1 MSAEKTLPDF
11 PVTAKTLCGHVVRTV
26 APGLSDQM
34 LRSLAD
40 CLEAAINAPV
50 AVISRSQR
58 IVELAGAQWVGVQKS
73 DVGPW
78 IIFRDPVC
86 HSTCMVLERGLS
98 IPGVL
103 AKLESKRAE
112 FGVVLS

>member
-1 MSAEKTLPDF
+1 MSATKTLPDSAF
-11 PVTAKTLCGHVVRTV
+11 QSKTV
-26 APGLSDQM
+26 PSLSDEM
-34 LRSLAD
+34 LRALAD
-40 CLEAAINAPV
+40 ALESAFSAAPV
-50 AVISRSQR
+50 AVPKAQR

-73 DVGPW
+73 DVGPF

-86 HSTCMVLERGLS
+86 GSTCMLRERGLS

-112 FGVVLS
+112 FGLVIS